1 MGYNG
6 YTEKKKA
13 SNKKYLDKLTRLYIW
28 LTPEEK
34 RIIEKEAADAGISIT
49 QLVKDRLFNR
59 E

>member
-13 SNKKYLDKLTRLYIW
+13 SNKRYMDKLAQLSIW
-28 LTPEEK
+28 VTPDERDQIK
-34 RIIEKEAADAGISIT
+34 KKAADAGISVN
-49 QLVKDRLFNR
+49 QLVKNKLFDL